1 MYEDYMDNLFDR
13 RPMPTVAPKVG
24 DIFLYTVNR
33 GDNVYAIARRFNTR
47 VDYIKNMNSLDDKM
61 MIYPGQQLLVA
72 TVYKGNI
79 IKNLIMDCQSYTKY
93 RPNETT
99 GGIFVSWRRKEELPT
114 GA

>member
-1 MYEDYMDNLFDR
+1 MVGGMYMYEDYMDNLFDR

-61 MIYPGQQLLVA
+61 IYPGQQLLVP
-72 TVYKGNI
+72 VLFEKMPPM
-79 IKNLIMDCQSYTKY
+79 KPQPLPQPQPQPRQSY
-93 RPNETT
+93 
-99 GGIFVSWRRKEELPT
+99 ELYF
-114 GA
+114 

>member
-47 VDYIKNMNSLDDKM
+47 VRD
-61 MIYPGQQLLVA
+61 G
-72 TVYKGNI
+72 
-79 IKNLIMDCQSYTKY
+79 
-93 RPNETT
+93 
-99 GGIFVSWRRKEELPT
+99 KE
-114 GA
+114 AKDMKKRIS

>member
-1 MYEDYMDNLFDR
+1 MVGGMYMYEDYMDNLFDR

-61 MIYPGQQLLVA
+61 MIYPGQQLLVP
-72 TVYKGNI
+72 VLFEKMPPMKPQPLPQLCYFNFNI
-79 IKNLIMDCQSYTKY
+79 DCCISRTYAGKY
-93 RPNETT
+93 
-99 GGIFVSWRRKEELPT
+99 W
-114 GA
+114 

>member
-1 MYEDYMDNLFDR
+1 MVGGMYMYEDYMDNLFDR

-61 MIYPGQQLLVA
+61 MLYPGQQLLVP
-72 TVYKGNI
+72 VLFEKMPPM
-79 IKNLIMDCQSYTKY
+79 KPQPLPQPQPQPRQSY
-93 RPNETT
+93 
-99 GGIFVSWRRKEELPT
+99 ELYF
-114 GA
+114 

>member
-47 VDYIKNMNSLDDKM
+47 VDYIKNMNSLD
-61 MIYPGQQLLVA
+61 PGQQLLVP
-72 TVYKGNI
+72 VLFEKMPPM
-79 IKNLIMDCQSYTKY
+79 KPQPLPQPQPQPRQSY
-93 RPNETT
+93 
-99 GGIFVSWRRKEELPT
+99 ELYF
-114 GA
+114 